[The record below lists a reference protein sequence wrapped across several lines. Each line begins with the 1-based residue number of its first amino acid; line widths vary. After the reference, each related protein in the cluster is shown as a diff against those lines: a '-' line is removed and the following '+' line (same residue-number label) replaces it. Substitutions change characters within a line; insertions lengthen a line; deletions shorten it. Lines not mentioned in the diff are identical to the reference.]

1 MYKSFALLITV
12 VLKLNNSASNSV
24 CLNQFHIATC
34 AALNLVCLHRATLP
48 GNTPCYVTNNELEL
62 TVEQNKQFI
71 KHQPIFGQNK
81 AIQPKHQP
89 TFGHCTNSIID
100 QSIPSLT

>member
-48 GNTPCYVTNNELEL
+48 GNTPCYITNDELEL

-71 KHQPIFGQNK
+71 KTPTHIWSKQAVYQN
-81 AIQPKHQP
+81 
-89 TFGHCTNSIID
+89 TNPHLVTV
-100 QSIPSLT
+100 QTVTVSLTKVFPV